1 MKKLIFLVS
10 FSILFQSCFSYQL
23 MNINTIKVEK
33 KQKFEIEKVDRTK
46 IKGRIVSK
54 DERKIILENK
64 GSTQTATKEEIYEVN
79 VRRFSI
85 LKSSGVVA
93 VATALMALFAT
104 SIIAGANSGGWL
116 FIMD

>member
-1 MKKLIFLVS
+1 MKKLFFLLL
-10 FSILFQSCFSYQL
+10 FMILFQSCFSYTTVNYN
-23 MNINTIKVEK
+23 NIEIEK
-33 KQKFEIEKVDRTK
+33 KQKFEIEKIDRTK

-104 SIIAGANSGGWL
+104 SIIAGANSGG
-116 FIMD
+116 